1 MNRAL
6 LVIDMQR
13 DFCEAG
19 GYAAACGLDIALLR
33 QPIGPVSRLIAA
45 GRALGITVIYTREGH
60 RPDLAD
66 CHPAKLA
73 RSAACGARIGDR
85 GALGRHLVRGEPGHA
100 IVPELALAVGDLVV
114 DKPGYGAFYQTD
126 LALLLACRDITH
138 LTVTGVTT
146 DICVH
151 STLREAI
158 DRGYECVTVADAC
171 AAGFA
176 AVHEA
181 ALSLIEGPEGPILG
195 RVRDTAAVLAEW
207 GENMRMAT
215 ARQVDSNNPT
225 KEPQTR

>member
-1 MNRAL
+1 MSQAL

-33 QPIGPVSRLIAA
+33 QPIEPTGRLIAA
-45 GRALGITVIYTREGH
+45 ARQNGIAVIYTREGH

-73 RSAACGARIGDR
+73 RSAACGASIG
-85 GALGRHLVRGEPGHA
+85 AHASLGRHLVRGEPGHDV
-100 IVPELALAVGDLVV
+100 VPELAPAAGDPIV

-126 LALLLACRDITH
+126 LELLLQARGTTH
-138 LTVTGVTT
+138 LYVTGVTT

-171 AAGFA
+171 AAADVGI
-176 AVHEA
+176 HSA
-181 ALSLIEGPEGPILG
+181 ALGLIEGPEGPILG
-195 RVRDTAAVLAEW
+195 RVRDTATVLADW
-207 GENMRMAT
+207 GRGQPA
-215 ARQVDSNNPT
+215 AASNNANQGALT
-225 KEPQTR
+225 